1 MARCVTGETASG
13 WTERGRSVANG
24 LFITFEGPDGAGKT
38 TQLRRLA
45 SFLTSRLKRPVVT
58 TREPGGTRI
67 GDAIRAILL
76 DPAHAELCREA
87 EMLLYAASRAQHV
100 AERIRP
106 ALAAGAVVLCDRY
119 VDASL
124 AYQAYG
130 LGIDPAV
137 VVAVNRFAT
146 GGLLPHR
153 TYLLDIDPSEGLRR
167 VRARGGPG
175 ADRIEQKA
183 LAYHQRVREAFLRL
197 AADDPQRIRVIDAS
211 RPEEEIAREIAADC
225 WALCQRLLPEMGGAG
240 DETGCG
246 CGPGQG

>member
-1 MARCVTGETASG
+1 MRSPAEAVRRGDGKGEPRVAS
-13 WTERGRSVANG
+13 G

-45 SFLTSRLKRPVVT
+45 SFLAPRLKRPVIT

-76 DPAHAELCREA
+76 DPAHVELCREA
-87 EMLLYAASRAQHV
+87 EVLLYAASRAQHV

-124 AYQAYG
+124 AYQAAG
-130 LGIDPAV
+130 LGVDPAV
-137 VVAVNRFAT
+137 VAAINRFAT

-153 TYLLDIDPSEGLRR
+153 TYLLDIDPAEGLRR
-167 VRARGGPG
+167 VRARRGQG

-197 AADDPQRIRVIDAS
+197 AANDPQRIRVLDAS
-211 RPEEEIAREIAADC
+211 QPEEEIAREIAADC
-225 WALCQRLLPEMGGAG
+225 WALCRRLQL
-240 DETGCG
+240 ETGG
-246 CGPGQG
+246 SKDEAG